1 MIRRPP
7 RATRTETLFLY
18 TTLFRSPVPGFA
30 GAQRAHDG
38 FAEDLGQRLAEQVQ
52 QRVRQLV
59 DAYVVVFPV
68 SAGFLQRPGIALL
81 ARRRRAERDRAVAV
95 DLVGHAEPLAFP
107 FAGLLQQVA
116 PGDGRVAARVDADA
130 RPAQIGGA
138 SCRE

>member
-38 FAEDLGQRLAEQVQ
+38 FAEDLGQRLAEQMQ

-59 DAYVVVFPV
+59 DAYVVVFPIG
-68 SAGFLQRPGIALL
+68 AGLLQRPGVTLFTG
-81 ARRRRAERDRAVAV
+81 RRRTEGDRAV
-95 DLVGHAEPLAFP
+95 DRKSTRLNSSH
-107 FAGLLQQVA
+107 
-116 PGDGRVAARVDADA
+116 
-130 RPAQIGGA
+130 
-138 SCRE
+138 